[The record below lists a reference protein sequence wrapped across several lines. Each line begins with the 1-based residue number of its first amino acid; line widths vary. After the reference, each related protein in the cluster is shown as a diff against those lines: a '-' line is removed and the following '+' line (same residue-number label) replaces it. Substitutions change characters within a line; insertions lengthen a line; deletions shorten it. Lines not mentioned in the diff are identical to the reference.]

1 MLTPDI
7 HVQSVSPGYFVDFSG
22 IGEDGGQNDVNTSD
36 KSSRPSVRPSVR
48 TRPSASASVIDRSIR
63 NFLFCADQNARR
75 AATLH
80 SWSRLTRFRGTD
92 DACGITIDRASQC
105 SVLPKRERASF
116 RNAEPILGIRWR
128 ELQTYLPRNVCQLQV
143 RKSKRGEDE

>member
-36 KSSRPSVRPSVR
+36 KSSRPSVRPSGR
-48 TRPSASASVIDRSIR
+48 GRPRPRPSSIGRSEISC
-63 NFLFCADQNARR
+63 FVPIKMHGA

>member
-1 MLTPDI
+1 MFNPFRLAILLIFPALERTAAKTMLTR
-7 HVQSVSPGYFVDFSG
+7 V
-22 IGEDGGQNDVNTSD
+22 T
-36 KSSRPSVRPSVR
+36 SRPARPSGR
-48 TRPSASASVIDRSIR
+48 GHPRPSSIGRSEISC
-63 NFLFCADQNARR
+63 FVPIKMHGA